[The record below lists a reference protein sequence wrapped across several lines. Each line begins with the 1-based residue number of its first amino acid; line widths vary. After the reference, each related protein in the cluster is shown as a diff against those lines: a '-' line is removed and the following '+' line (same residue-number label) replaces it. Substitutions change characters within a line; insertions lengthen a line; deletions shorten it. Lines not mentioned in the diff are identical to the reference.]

1 MNPKISVADFLAIWE
16 KRWGKLSPDWLN
28 AFLKDDRVKNITTY
42 PEDLVRSAVAKNKK
56 LDEILKEIENGLSQ
70 TKINNKEVK
79 SNETKEHQGVNSE
92 IKVIYDWLTRMNA
105 AKFDP
110 DSVFPRLDIKSDRE
124 TCEGKRKYDTEKEAI
139 FELVRLEKVKGE
151 LVKQLPYKCN
161 ICKRFHN
168 THLISRETLQ
178 KLLRKYKPTKK
189 R

>member
-1 MNPKISVADFLAIWE
+1 MKSKISLADFLAIWE

-28 AFLKDDRVKNITTY
+28 AFLKDNRVQKIITY

-56 LDEILKEIENGLSQ
+56 LEEILKEIENSFSQ
-70 TKINNKEVK
+70 TITNKKQIK
-79 SNETKEHQGVNSE
+79 SNGKKENQGANSE
-92 IKVIYDWLTRMNA
+92 ITSIYDWLTRMNV

-110 DSVFPRLDIKSDRE
+110 GSVFPRLDIKSDRE
-124 TCEGKRKYDTEKEAI
+124 TCESKRKYDTEKEAI
-139 FELVRLEKVKGE
+139 FELVRLEKVKGQ
-151 LVKQLPYKCN
+151 LVTQLPYKCN